1 MIGIGSSLRLPPQPP
16 SSNRH
21 RADSNRTHRRESSLS
36 TNASTTSSQSR
47 VLPFATAS
55 TRALRIAP
63 PTTTGG
69 GIAAMAAIAEHPI
82 SPLRACEKRESL
94 PTITI
99 DGAAT
104 ATVSGQTY
112 YPALGHPR
120 FALAK
125 PRRVITANS
134 AIAGTSA
141 MGLDGGTNYYDKSSS
156 TSVRPAKERRKPG
169 TAQRVRASI
178 SLHSMLPSATAEA
191 KRQMAGSLASINGS
205 ASNSGSSNG
214 NGSLGGTRTRPII
227 GLGVTLNP
235 ADVLVTLQPR
245 GRNQKQP
252 KQQEEEEG
260 QRCAVQTKTPRLL
273 SPVRSLFSSDCV
285 ETTRPTTHQ
294 NNSNS
299 SSSPDA
305 SKHQSEALLDRA
317 FKCVSFESLRSA
329 SSSSSTSLFGPINGD
344 PKLVALSNSSSSNS
358 NSSSSAAGRGGTER
372 NAVAGSDSDYNYD
385 LDDDDDDAEEKEESV
400 PQSAQNDIHEEA
412 KEKKEAAAVASAP
425 KQASSLLSSQSS
437 LSHQPVAVTCV
448 LCFEHVLLSQ
458 KRSYTL
464 RCPGCGNGL
473 ELPSDKKRN
482 CLSDLQPPPAEPWS
496 LPSSLSTLRPQDQQQ
511 CKHRQGLA
519 LLSSITY

>member
-16 SSNRH
+16 SSSKH
-21 RADSNRTHRRESSLS
+21 RADNSRTHRRESSLS

-63 PTTTGG
+63 PATATGG
-69 GIAAMAAIAEHPI
+69 GGGMAAIAEHPV
-82 SPLRACEKRESL
+82 SLRRASDKRESL

-134 AIAGTSA
+134 AIAGTTSA
-141 MGLDGGTNYYDKSSS
+141 MGLDHETGYYDKPGNV
-156 TSVRPAKERRKPG
+156 SVRPAKGRREPG

-191 KRQMAGSLASINGS
+191 KRQMAGSLASINS
-205 ASNSGSSNG
+205 SSNS
-214 NGSLGGTRTRPII
+214 SLGGGTRTRPII

-245 GRNQKQP
+245 GRSQKNL
-252 KQQEEEEG
+252 KEKEEEKG
-260 QRCAVQTKTPRLL
+260 LRCAVLLTKTPRLL
-273 SPVRSLFSSDCV
+273 SPVRSLFSADCV
-285 ETTRPTTHQ
+285 EAARPTPHQ
-294 NNSNS
+294 NNNKNSIGRSNS
-299 SSSPDA
+299 PDTA
-305 SKHQSEALLDRA
+305 KHQSEALLDRA

-329 SSSSSTSLFGPINGD
+329 SSSSSSSLFGPINGD
-344 PKLVALSNSSSSNS
+344 PKLVALSNSSST
-358 NSSSSAAGRGGTER
+358 NSSSSAAGRSGAER

-385 LDDDDDDAEEKEESV
+385 LDLGDTEEEEPA
-400 PQSAQNDIHEEA
+400 PQTAQRDIHE
-412 KEKKEAAAVASAP
+412 KEAQEEETAP
-425 KQASSLLSSQSS
+425 KQSSLLSSSQSS
-437 LSHQPVAVTCV
+437 LGHQPVAVTCL

-458 KRSYTL
+458 KRSYAM

-473 ELPSDKKRN
+473 EWLSDRKRS
-482 CLSDLQPPPAEPWS
+482 CLSELQQPPPAEPWS
-496 LPSSLSTLRPQDQQQ
+496 LPSSLSTLRPRDQKQ
-511 CKHRQGLA
+511 CKLRQGFA
-519 LLSSITY
+519 LLSSATH